1 VKILMFGRGVIATV
15 NGWALERAGHDVE
28 FYVRPGRAAEYGE
41 TIDLDLLDARR
52 RLRGERVVEEWPVRY
67 REELEP
73 DHDFDLIV
81 LSVSHHHLSEAA
93 AFLAP
98 RIGTATVLVLGNIWA
113 EPLDA
118 IGDLPPDQVAWGF
131 PQSGGGFGENHVLH
145 AAILPSVI
153 LGTFGTP
160 PTERE
165 RAVRDLFREA
175 GFRVWEQPDLR
186 GWLWIHFVMDASLY
200 TQSLRLGSLADLA
213 GARRGLRE
221 ALLAGREL
229 LPLLEA
235 RGVDLRRHRASVLPM
250 RAPTWLTASALAWLT
265 RHVALT
271 RLSFEAHSDPEAEEP
286 RAVCRDTLAE
296 ARRLGIAVPRL
307 EAVEPSFAHEGGS

>member
-1 VKILMFGRGVIATV
+1 MKILMFGRGVIATV

-41 TIDLDLLDARR
+41 AVDLDLLDARR
-52 RLRGERVVEEWPVRY
+52 WSRGRRVVEKWAVRY
-67 REELEP
+67 REELAP

-81 LSVSHHHLSEAA
+81 LSVPHHRLAEAA

-98 RIGTATVLVLGNIWA
+98 RVGRATVLVFGNVWA
-113 EPLDA
+113 EPLTT
-118 IGDLPPDQVAWGF
+118 IGELPPDQVAWGF
-131 PQSGGGFGENHVLH
+131 PQAGGGFGEDGVLR

-153 LGTFGTP
+153 LGTFDTP

-165 RAVRDLFREA
+165 RTVRQLFREA
-175 GFRVWEQPDLR
+175 GFRILEQPDLR

-200 TQSLRLGSLADLA
+200 SQSLRLGSLADLA
-213 GARRGLRE
+213 GARRDLRE

-235 RGVDLRRHRASVLPM
+235 RGVDLSRHRGSVLFM
-250 RAPTWLTASALAWLT
+250 RAPAWLTASALAWLT
-265 RHVALT
+265 THVALT

-286 RAVCRDTLAE
+286 RAVCRDTMAE
-296 ARRLGIAVPRL
+296 ARRLGVAVPRL
-307 EAVEPSFAHEGGS
+307 EAVEPSFTRAGGS